1 MDCEGF
7 FQGFDNPRSIPDPL
21 NSNCGSDFKDVNFFV
36 HFLLFWKSY
45 MVFPLVDKV
54 DKRCAKRDQK

>member
-21 NSNCGSDFKDVNFFV
+21 NSNCGSDFKDVIFFV
-36 HFLLFWKSY
+36 HTFFTFLEILHGISFS
-45 MVFPLVDKV
+45 
-54 DKRCAKRDQK
+54 R